1 MTRAVHTCRALRLI
15 WLIAGLM
22 ALCIEG
28 PQQALAQGRP
38 AEPSQP
44 VIYWPFGM
52 FGTPSPPP
60 PAPVEAPPTR
70 TTPRPRPAPNPSQAA
85 RPPQVARIPAKPEP
99 VVPEGPPPVYER
111 DLLRLAEVLG
121 ALSVLR
127 DICGNGEGSE
137 VRAGM
142 QALLDAEAQTQPR
155 RERLA
160 GAYNRYARAYALTHR
175 ACTDSSKLAM
185 QRFLTDGT
193 TLARAIS
200 SRFGG

>member
-1 MTRAVHTCRALRLI
+1 MTRAISTGCLSLT
-15 WLIAGLM
+15 AGLM
-22 ALCIEG
+22 LLCLAG
-28 PQQALAQGRP
+28 TQPAQAQNRP
-38 AEPSQP
+38 SEPP
-44 VIYWPFGM
+44 VIYWPFGSL
-52 FGTPSPPP
+52 FGSPSPPV
-60 PAPVEAPPTR
+60 PAPSDTPAAR
-70 TTPRPRPAPNPSQAA
+70 TNPRPRPAPDTSHAA
-85 RPPQVARIPAKPEP
+85 RPPQVARTPAKPEP
-99 VVPEGPPPVYER
+99 IVPEGPPPVYER

-127 DICGNGEGSE
+127 DICGNGEGNE

-175 ACTDSSKLAM
+175 ACTSSSKLAM
-185 QRFLTDGT
+185 ERFLTDGT
-193 TLARAIS
+193 TLARTIS